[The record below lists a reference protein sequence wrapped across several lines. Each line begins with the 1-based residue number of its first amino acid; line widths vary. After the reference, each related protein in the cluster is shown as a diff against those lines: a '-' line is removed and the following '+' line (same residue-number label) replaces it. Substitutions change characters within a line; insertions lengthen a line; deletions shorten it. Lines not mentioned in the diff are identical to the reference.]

1 MERKYFISGFW
12 SKKNELSS
20 GKEISINYVTMQNAQ
35 EKLTNNIKQLSLENV
50 INATEF

>member
-20 GKEISINYVTMQNAQ
+20 GKEISINYVTMQNASA
-35 EKLTNNIKQLSLENV
+35 KVNK
-50 INATEF
+50 